1 MCLVGEILTIHHL
14 NKSSELDHSF
24 FNFLA
29 FLFIY
34 FLEQG
39 KSCQKLSNS
48 SQKSFNCIFF
58 YYVCLLCK
66 NLLYCVHF
74 KILTII
80 ITQTNKRSIKT
91 THSYKLYD
99 YVEIKG
105 EVIVVVFY
113 PVICTMHFEYSCNT
127 H

>member
-1 MCLVGEILTIHHL
+1 MRKYNLVNRYFRAAVQPFFFLDSMLCLVGEILTIHHL

-48 SQKSFNCIFF
+48 SQKSFNCIF
-58 YYVCLLCK
+58 LLCMPLVQEFTLLCAFQNSNNNHHTDEQTKHK
-66 NLLYCVHF
+66 NHTL
-74 KILTII
+74 I
-80 ITQTNKRSIKT
+80 Q
-91 THSYKLYD
+91 
-99 YVEIKG
+99 
-105 EVIVVVFY
+105 VI
-113 PVICTMHFEYSCNT
+113 
-127 H
+127 